1 MTATDTQKPRKIDQL
16 PETLEGMP
24 ETSAQEVKPESNPF
38 TSRDWRMLSYAW
50 LGLGVRILL
59 VVGAAFSAWQ
69 YLEAREEKRVE
80 RTLQLVEL
88 WERSEYQDAQQAIA
102 ARLDAL
108 NAKYAGLLGAD
119 ASAADRAV
127 YAERLGI
134 KAMTEDG
141 GDMPLPEFRRQF
153 DRMLY
158 FLNRMA
164 FCVDGNLCS
173 RQMVDGYFG
182 DFALSFWDYFRGYVA
197 QERKG
202 SPSFAAPLET
212 YVARLQPTAR

>member
-1 MTATDTQKPRKIDQL
+1 MTTAKQKPRKIDQL

-24 ETSAQEVKPESNPF
+24 ETSTQEVKPESNPF
-38 TSRDWRMLSYAW
+38 TSQDWRMLLYAW
-50 LGLGVRILL
+50 AGLGVRILL
-59 VVGAAFSAWQ
+59 VAGAAFSAWQ

-88 WERSEYQDAQQAIA
+88 WERSEYQEAQQAIA
-102 ARLDAL
+102 ARLEAL

-134 KAMTEDG
+134 EAMTQEG
-141 GDMPLPEFRRQF
+141 GDMPLPEFRQQF

-164 FCVDGNLCS
+164 YCVDGNLCS
-173 RQMVDGYFG
+173 RHMVDGYFG
-182 DFALSFWDYFRGYVA
+182 DFALSFWDYFRGHVA
-197 QERKG
+197 QERK
-202 SPSFAAPLET
+202 STPNFAAPLEA
-212 YVARLQPTAR
+212 YIARLPPTAK

>member
-1 MTATDTQKPRKIDQL
+1 MTTAKQKPRKIDQL

-24 ETSAQEVKPESNPF
+24 ETSTQEVKPEGNPF
-38 TSRDWRMLSYAW
+38 TSQDWRMLLYAW
-50 LGLGVRILL
+50 AGLGVRILL
-59 VVGAAFSAWQ
+59 VAGAAFSAWQ

-88 WERSEYQDAQQAIA
+88 WERSEYQEAQQAIA
-102 ARLDAL
+102 ARLEAL
-108 NAKYAGLLGAD
+108 NAKYAGLLGVD

-134 KAMTEDG
+134 EAMTQEG
-141 GDMPLPEFRRQF
+141 GDMPLPEFRQQF

-164 FCVDGNLCS
+164 YCVDGNLCS

-182 DFALSFWDYFRGYVA
+182 DFALSFWDYFRGHVA
-197 QERKG
+197 QERK
-202 SPSFAAPLET
+202 SAPSFAVPLEA
-212 YVARLQPTAR
+212 YIARLSPTAE